1 MRIVADENIPYATEA
16 FGSLGDVIP
25 LPGRKIDPASIVDA
39 EILLV
44 RSITEV
50 NASLLE
56 GSRVRFVGTATIGT
70 DHVDEEYLHSRGI
83 AFASAPGSNA
93 NSVAEYVVAAL
104 LTTARRKNFPL
115 KGKTIGVIGVGNC
128 GSRVAKKAEAL
139 GMRVLLND
147 PPLWRQ
153 TGNKRFRPLEE
164 LFSADILTLH
174 VPLTY
179 EGIDATYHLVDE
191 AFLSKLRPECILMNT
206 SRGPVVD
213 NLALATALG
222 SGKIGG
228 AVLDV
233 WENEPVIDIGLLD
246 RVNLATSHIAGYS
259 LDGKA
264 NATAMMYR
272 AACRFFGA
280 EAKWELASVLPKPY
294 CERIEISRHKQ
305 RNTKRATSFATVA
318 ESDEDVI
325 ADTVRRVYDIE
336 RDDAALRELHGVD
349 PDERG
354 HFFDDLR
361 KNYPERREFHNTE
374 VVLPDSARRLAE
386 SLSGLGFHVR

>member
-1 MRIVADENIPYATEA
+1 MKIVADENIPYVKEA

-25 LPGRKIDPASIVDA
+25 LPGRKIAPASVVDA

-213 NLALATALG
+213 NLALATA
-222 SGKIGG
+222 
-228 AVLDV
+228 
-233 WENEPVIDIGLLD
+233 
-246 RVNLATSHIAGYS
+246 
-259 LDGKA
+259 
-264 NATAMMYR
+264 
-272 AACRFFGA
+272 
-280 EAKWELASVLPKPY
+280 
-294 CERIEISRHKQ
+294 
-305 RNTKRATSFATVA
+305 
-318 ESDEDVI
+318 
-325 ADTVRRVYDIE
+325 
-336 RDDAALRELHGVD
+336 
-349 PDERG
+349 
-354 HFFDDLR
+354 
-361 KNYPERREFHNTE
+361 
-374 VVLPDSARRLAE
+374 
-386 SLSGLGFHVR
+386 